1 MKFKSLY
8 IIIAPVFFSILPVL
22 SLFNQ
27 NRGYY
32 EPDVLFWPL
41 LISAGS
47 ALVITGIFS
56 LLTLSISKASLIC
69 SIISVVFFT
78 YGTIT
83 NLIEGV
89 YFKFGSVEIGA
100 NKIIFSAEILLIAAV
115 LLIVNRS
122 RFNFQKLTA
131 FLLVSSTVSV
141 LLPLYPV
148 AVQQLEQ
155 NRDKGNIP
163 GKMSQ
168 KSVNGKKPD
177 IYYIILD
184 SFARK
189 DIFQDHYGST
199 DTVLIPFLKENGFF
213 IAERATS
220 NYCRTVLSLASSLN
234 YDYLDKL
241 TKITGTHSNDIRPL
255 KNLIWNNRLFSFMD
269 KMGYT
274 TVSFA
279 TGYWPT
285 NIKSADLWLSSRWS
299 MDDFSN
305 GVLSLTPIPAFLQK
319 IQSDQ
324 YDLQRKTILYTFDQ
338 LSRLPNHSGHPFF
351 VFAHIL
357 APHPPFV
364 FNSDGSKP
372 VQNGPFSLLEKGS
385 TIDEHRTL
393 YKEQYLF
400 ICRRTRDMVK
410 SILENSPEPPVII
423 IQSDHG
429 PGLKLS
435 VEEIDKTDVPDIM
448 SILNAIYTPEQC
460 TTWAEMSPVNTFRVI
475 LNSLFHTDLEL
486 LEHKSYFSKWSTPY
500 RFIDVTEEVSKGRS
514 ESNLFTE

>member
-269 KMGYT
+269 KLGYT

-285 NIKSADLWLSSRWS
+285 NVKSSDLWLSSRWS

-319 IQSDQ
+319 IQFDQ
-324 YDLQRKTILYTFDQ
+324 YDMQRKRILYTFDQ
-338 LSRLPNHSGHPFF
+338 LSRLSSHSGHPFF

-372 VQNGPFSLLEKGS
+372 VLNSPFSFLDAGY
-385 TIDEHRTL
+385 TVDEYRTH
-393 YKEQYLF
+393 YKKQYDF
-400 ICRRTRDMVK
+400 ISSRTRDMVK
-410 SILENSPEPPVII
+410 SILEQSPEPPVII

-429 PGLKLS
+429 PGS
-435 VEEIDKTDVPDIM
+435 VLNHEKIEKTDVPERM
-448 SILNAIYTPEQC
+448 SILNAIYIPEQC